1 MRGKGLDS
9 DGLGSLQ
16 DGARGGKVCDVM
28 RLRRL
33 HACYLDDVLRSCF
46 MGRAQTIPHNVVTTA
61 MQTILGAGTTLKG
74 RAPPR
79 AREPRLVDALTRC
92 WTRFAN
98 SADSLQDIKG
108 GAGIELAMLRAF
120 M

>member
-1 MRGKGLDS
+1 MKGKGLDS

-46 MGRAQTIPHNVVTTA
+46 MGRAQTIPHNLVTTA
-61 MQTILGAGTTLKG
+61 MQTILDVGTTLKG
-74 RAPPR
+74 RAPPL
-79 AREPRLVDALTRC
+79 AREPRLVDALMRC
-92 WTRFAN
+92 WTRFVN